1 MIRLLSLCALA
12 PTAALAD
19 VPQVMTD
26 FAPIHSLT
34 AQVMGDLGTPDVL
47 LPPGAD
53 PHDFALR
60 PSDAANLGE
69 AEVLIWTGP
78 SLTPWLTDLI
88 DTLAP
93 NATQVALLD
102 VAGWDTLPIRDIQ
115 KFVVPAAEDDHDHGD
130 HDDHKD
136 EHDHGHDDHA
146 HDDHGHDAHG
156 HDAHA
161 HDDHGHDE
169 HAHDDHAHDDH
180 AHDDH
185 GHDDHAHGH
194 DHDHD
199 HGDFDPHAWLDP
211 AVAQVWLAAIADQLG
226 TADPDNA
233 ATYTANAEA
242 AIARLTALDAELA
255 EQLAPFAGLAYI
267 LPHDGY
273 QYFEARYGLTA
284 AGAISGIDARTPG
297 PAQVASL
304 RDQMADSQIV
314 CVFSDAEIGDR
325 WATVVTE
332 GTEARTAQIDGVGA
346 GLDSGPELYE
356 ALLRRL
362 ADDFATCLGDA

>member
-1 MIRLLSLCALA
+1 MIRFLSLCALA
-12 PTAALAD
+12 PTAAFAQ

-26 FAPIHSLT
+26 FAPVHSLT
-34 AQVMGDLGTPDVL
+34 AQVMGDLGVPDVL
-47 LPPGAD
+47 LPAGAD
-53 PHDFALR
+53 PHDYAMR
-60 PSDAANLGE
+60 PSDAANLG
-69 AEVLIWTGP
+69 AADLVFWTGP
-78 SLTPWLTDLI
+78 SLTPWLTDLL

-93 NATQVALLD
+93 SAAQVALLD
-102 VAGWDTLPIRDIQ
+102 VTGWDTLPVRDIQ
-115 KFVVPAAEDDHDHGD
+115 QFVLPAAEDDHGHDDHD
-130 HDDHKD
+130 SHDDHKD
-136 EHDHGHDDHA
+136 GHDDHGHDDHA
-146 HDDHGHDAHG
+146 HDDHGHD
-156 HDAHA
+156 
-161 HDDHGHDE
+161 
-169 HAHDDHAHDDH
+169 
-180 AHDDH
+180 
-185 GHDDHAHGH
+185 
-194 DHDHD
+194 D

-233 ATYTANAEA
+233 ATYTANADA

-255 EQLAPFAGLAYI
+255 TQLAPFAGLAYI

-284 AGAISGIDARTPG
+284 AGAIAGIDARTPG

-304 RDQMADSQIV
+304 RDQMADSNIV

-332 GTEARTAQIDGVGA
+332 GTGANTAQIDGVGA
-346 GLDSGPELYE
+346 GLDGGPALYE

-362 ADDFATCLGDA
+362 ADDFATCLGGA

>member
-1 MIRLLSLCALA
+1 MIRFLSLCALA
-12 PTAALAD
+12 PTAVFAQ

-26 FAPIHSLT
+26 FAPVHSLT
-34 AQVMGDLGTPDVL
+34 AQVMGDLGAPDVL
-47 LPPGAD
+47 LPAGAD
-53 PHDFALR
+53 PHDYAMR
-60 PSDAANLGE
+60 PSDAANLG
-69 AEVLIWTGP
+69 AADLVFWTGP
-78 SLTPWLTDLI
+78 SLTPWLSDLL

-93 NATQVALLD
+93 NAAQVALLD
-102 VAGWDTLPIRDIQ
+102 VTGWDRLPVRDIQ
-115 KFVVPAAEDDHDHGD
+115 QFVLPAAE
-130 HDDHKD
+130 
-136 EHDHGHDDHA
+136 
-146 HDDHGHDAHG
+146 
-156 HDAHA
+156 
-161 HDDHGHDE
+161 
-169 HAHDDHAHDDH
+169 
-180 AHDDH
+180 DDH
-185 GHDDHAHGH
+185 GHDDHDAHDDHKDDHDDHGHEEHGH
-194 DHDHD
+194 DEHGHDDHD

-233 ATYTANAEA
+233 ATYAANADA

-255 EQLAPFAGLAYI
+255 TQLAPFAGLAYI

-284 AGAISGIDARTPG
+284 AGAIAGIDARTPG

-304 RDQMADSQIV
+304 RDQMAHSNIV

-332 GTEARTAQIDGVGA
+332 GTGANTAQIDGVGA
-346 GLDSGPELYE
+346 GLDGGPALYE

-362 ADDFATCLGDA
+362 ADDFAACLGGA

>member
-12 PTAALAD
+12 PAAAFAE

-34 AQVMGDLGTPDVL
+34 AQVMGELGTPDVL

-60 PSDAANLGE
+60 PSDATQLGE
-69 AEVLIWTGP
+69 ADLVIWTGP
-78 SLTPWLTDLI
+78 TLTPWLTDLI

-93 NATQVALLD
+93 TAAQLTLLD
-102 VAGWDTLPIRDIQ
+102 VAGWETLPVRDMQ
-115 KFVVPAAEDDHDHGD
+115 QFVLAATEDEHDHGD
-130 HDDHKD
+130 LDDHA
-136 EHDHGHDDHA
+136 HGDHGHDDHA
-146 HDDHGHDAHG
+146 
-156 HDAHA
+156 
-161 HDDHGHDE
+161 
-169 HAHDDHAHDDH
+169 
-180 AHDDH
+180 
-185 GHDDHAHGH
+185 
-194 DHDHD
+194 HDHD

-211 AVAQVWLAAIADQLG
+211 AVAQVWVAAIADRLS

-233 ATYTANAEA
+233 ATYAANADA
-242 AIARLTALDAELA
+242 AIDRLTALDNEIAAQMSPL
-255 EQLAPFAGLAYI
+255 AGLAYV

-273 QYFEARYGLTA
+273 QYFESRYGLTA

-304 RDQMADSQIV
+304 RDQMAASNIV
-314 CVFSDAEIGDR
+314 CVFSDVEIGDR

-332 GTEARTAQIDGVGA
+332 GTDARTAQIDGVGA
-346 GLDSGPELYE
+346 ALDSGPDLYE
-356 ALLRRL
+356 GMMRRL
-362 ADDFATCLGDA
+362 AYDFAGCLGGD

>member
-1 MIRLLSLCALA
+1 MIRFLSLCALA

-60 PSDAANLGE
+60 PSDAEELGAANLM
-69 AEVLIWTGP
+69 IWTGP

-93 NATQVALLD
+93 NATQVTLLD
-102 VAGWDTLPIRDIQ
+102 VAGWETLPIRDIQ
-115 KFVVPAAEDDHDHGD
+115 KFVVPAAEDDHDHA
-130 HDDHKD
+130 HDDHD
-136 EHDHGHDDHA
+136 HSHDHDHAHDDHGHDHGESHDHGHDDHA
-146 HDDHGHDAHG
+146 HG
-156 HDAHA
+156 
-161 HDDHGHDE
+161 
-169 HAHDDHAHDDH
+169 
-180 AHDDH
+180 
-185 GHDDHAHGH
+185 

-211 AVAQVWLAAIADQLG
+211 NVAQVWVAAIADQLG
-226 TADPDNA
+226 NADPENA
-233 ATYTANAEA
+233 VTYAANAEA
-242 AIARLTALDAELA
+242 AIARLTVLDAELA
-255 EQLAPFAGLAYI
+255 AQLTPFAGLAYI

-273 QYFEARYGLTA
+273 QYFESRYGLTA

-346 GLDSGPELYE
+346 GLDSGAALYE

-362 ADDFATCLGDA
+362 ADDFAACLGGA

>member
-1 MIRLLSLCALA
+1 MIRFLSLCALA
-12 PTAALAD
+12 PTAAFAQ

-26 FAPIHSLT
+26 FAPVHSLT
-34 AQVMGDLGTPDVL
+34 AQVMGDLGVPDVL
-47 LPPGAD
+47 LPAGAD
-53 PHDFALR
+53 PHDYAMR
-60 PSDAANLGE
+60 PSDAANLG
-69 AEVLIWTGP
+69 AADLVFWTGP
-78 SLTPWLTDLI
+78 SLTPWLTDLL

-93 NATQVALLD
+93 SAAQVALLD
-102 VAGWDTLPIRDIQ
+102 VTGWDTLPVRDIQ
-115 KFVVPAAEDDHDHGD
+115 QFVLPAAE
-130 HDDHKD
+130 
-136 EHDHGHDDHA
+136 
-146 HDDHGHDAHG
+146 
-156 HDAHA
+156 
-161 HDDHGHDE
+161 
-169 HAHDDHAHDDH
+169 
-180 AHDDH
+180 DDH
-185 GHDDHAHGH
+185 GHDDHDSHDDHKDGHDDHGH
-194 DHDHD
+194 DD

-233 ATYTANAEA
+233 ATYTANADA

-255 EQLAPFAGLAYI
+255 TQLAPFAGLAYI

-284 AGAISGIDARTPG
+284 AGAIAGIDARTPG

-304 RDQMADSQIV
+304 RDQMADSNIV

-332 GTEARTAQIDGVGA
+332 GTGANTAQIDGVGA
-346 GLDSGPELYE
+346 GLDGGPALYE

-362 ADDFATCLGDA
+362 ADDFATCLGGA

>member
-1 MIRLLSLCALA
+1 MIRFLSLCALA
-12 PTAALAD
+12 PTAVFAE

-26 FAPIHSLT
+26 FAPVHSLT
-34 AQVMGDLGTPDVL
+34 AQVMGDLGAPDVL
-47 LPPGAD
+47 LPAGAD
-53 PHDFALR
+53 PHDYAMR
-60 PSDAANLGE
+60 PSDAANLG
-69 AEVLIWTGP
+69 AADLVFWTGP
-78 SLTPWLTDLI
+78 SLTPWLSDLL

-93 NATQVALLD
+93 NAAQVALLD
-102 VAGWDTLPIRDIQ
+102 VTGWDRLPVRDIQ
-115 KFVVPAAEDDHDHGD
+115 QFVLPAAEDDHGHDE

-136 EHDHGHDDHA
+136 GHDDH
-146 HDDHGHDAHG
+146 G
-156 HDAHA
+156 

-169 HAHDDHAHDDH
+169 HAHDDH
-180 AHDDH
+180 
-185 GHDDHAHGH
+185 GHD
-194 DHDHD
+194 DHD

-233 ATYTANAEA
+233 ATYAANADA

-255 EQLAPFAGLAYI
+255 AQLAPFAGLAYI

-284 AGAISGIDARTPG
+284 AGAIAGIDARTPG

-304 RDQMADSQIV
+304 RDQMADSNIV

-332 GTEARTAQIDGVGA
+332 GTDAHTAQIDGVGA
-346 GLDSGPELYE
+346 GLDGGPALYE

-362 ADDFATCLGDA
+362 ADDFAACLGGA

>member
-1 MIRLLSLCALA
+1 MIRFLSLCALA
-12 PTAALAD
+12 PTAAFAQ

-26 FAPIHSLT
+26 FAPVHSLT
-34 AQVMGDLGTPDVL
+34 AQVMGDLGVPDVL
-47 LPPGAD
+47 LPAGAD
-53 PHDFALR
+53 PHDYAMR
-60 PSDAANLGE
+60 PSDAANLG
-69 AEVLIWTGP
+69 AADLVFWTGP
-78 SLTPWLTDLI
+78 SLTPWLTDLL

-93 NATQVALLD
+93 SAAQVALLD
-102 VAGWDTLPIRDIQ
+102 VTGWDTLPVRDIQ
-115 KFVVPAAEDDHDHGD
+115 QFVLPAAE
-130 HDDHKD
+130 
-136 EHDHGHDDHA
+136 
-146 HDDHGHDAHG
+146 
-156 HDAHA
+156 
-161 HDDHGHDE
+161 
-169 HAHDDHAHDDH
+169 
-180 AHDDH
+180 DDH
-185 GHDDHAHGH
+185 GHDDHDSHDDHKDGHDDHGH
-194 DHDHD
+194 DD

-233 ATYTANAEA
+233 ATYTANADA

-255 EQLAPFAGLAYI
+255 TQLAPFAGLAYI

-284 AGAISGIDARTPG
+284 AGAIAGIDARTPG

-304 RDQMADSQIV
+304 RDQMADSNIV

-332 GTEARTAQIDGVGA
+332 GTGANTAQIDGVGA
-346 GLDSGPELYE
+346 GLDVGPALYE

-362 ADDFATCLGDA
+362 ADDFATCLGGA